1 MGAWKVRVMLPPAL
15 KRSFVGI
22 INTSKFGL
30 DRMSQEHTY
39 GLAWSQV
46 AGVGPILLD
55 RLYQR
60 FGDLKT
66 AWDAADREIETIEG
80 IGERSIVKI
89 LAARAK
95 IDPHQLVAAHTIA
108 NPDWWARTEPDYPRL
123 LSEIP
128 SAPSILYYR
137 GRAID
142 AENQGQMPSIGIV
155 GTRDPSDYGIRWA
168 RKISALLASNGFTIV
183 SGMAQGIDTEAHS
196 ACLEAGGRTIAVV
209 GTGIDIVYPP
219 RNQTLAADIHQHGL
233 MVSEYPAGTPPDRP
247 HFPARN
253 RIIAGLS
260 RVTIV
265 IEAPTKSGALI
276 TAYQANDFGR
286 DVYVLPGSIDNPN
299 SLGCLGLLSRGAQP
313 ILGLDHLLELL
324 ASIPQL
330 DAPQQ
335 LQLFAA
341 DRQGSAPQTGVS
353 SAANIPPPVAPDL
366 QQIWLLIGSQPVN
379 FDEIVSRSQLSAASV
394 SSGLMELELLG
405 LVTQLPGMR
414 YQK

>member
-1 MGAWKVRVMLPPAL
+1 
-15 KRSFVGI
+15 
-22 INTSKFGL
+22 
-30 DRMSQEHTY
+30 
-39 GLAWSQV
+39 
-46 AGVGPILLD
+46 
-55 RLYQR
+55 
-60 FGDLKT
+60 
-66 AWDAADREIETIEG
+66 
-80 IGERSIVKI
+80 
-89 LAARAK
+89 
-95 IDPHQLVAAHTIA
+95 
-108 NPDWWARTEPDYPRL
+108 

-137 GRAID
+137 GRVIG
-142 AENQGQMPSIGIV
+142 AENQGQMPSVGIV
-155 GTRDPSDYGIRWA
+155 GTRNPSDYGIRWA
-168 RKISALLASNGFTIV
+168 RKISTLLASNGFTIV

-209 GTGIDIVYPP
+209 GTGVDIVYPP
-219 RNQTLAADIHQHGL
+219 RNQTLAADIDRHGL
-233 MVSEYPAGTPPDRP
+233 IVSEYPAGTPPDRP

-265 IEAPTKSGALI
+265 IEAPHKSGALI

-324 ASIPQL
+324 AAIPQL

-335 LQLFAA
+335 LQLFAPE
-341 DRQGSAPQTGVS
+341 RGSSLPTGIS
-353 SAANIPPPVAPDL
+353 SAAIVPPPDLAPDL
-366 QQIWLLIGSQPVN
+366 QQIWLQIGSQPVN